1 MSKIS
6 HLVFISFILAGLAAC
21 DGAKEAEKLKGKRMD
36 LEPIPAGT
44 IGPRA
49 TPPAPTPAQPAS
61 ATAPAKSG
69 VRGNLQL
76 TPLTPEQLRAK
87 GAGRATGGDAK

>member
-1 MSKIS
+1 MSKIG
-6 HLVFISFILAGLAAC
+6 HLVLIPFILAGLAAC

-49 TPPAPTPAQPAS
+49 AAPAAAPAQPAS
-61 ATAPAKSG
+61 VAAPAKSS

-76 TPLTPEQLRAK
+76 TPLTPEQLKAK